1 MRVQAIVGLL
11 GAMLAGCTADAYSSF
26 PSFMR
31 ANAPPVSAPEQP
43 PAVGAIVR
51 DQLASVFLS
60 SALPHNVQ
68 VSPAHRDPR
77 ALNWIACV
85 KADLTTA
92 NGREMPTHEYRITI
106 ADGKIVD
113 RRLSNDDDNCASEHY
128 EPI

>member
-26 PSFMR
+26 PSSMR
-31 ANAPPVSAPEQP
+31 ANAPPVSAPEQTP
-43 PAVGAIVR
+43 PVGAIVR

-77 ALNWIACV
+77 GLDWIACV
-85 KADLTTA
+85 KADLTSA

-106 ADGKIVD
+106 AEGKIVD
-113 RRLSNDDDNCASEHY
+113 RRFSNDDDNCASERY